1 MVTVAYGSG
10 RLRELSVQTGFYK
23 GAVVTRAVRKESTV
37 SNVLRTVVIIGL
49 AHEWVQ
55 RRTTNKHVQTGIG
68 GDGGR
73 IVKLIS
79 KVLERTVFNFLE
91 CYLLLGYIG
100 GRVTLGTLGKLF
112 ITTSFDAIYVFSAE
126 LFPTVV
132 RYVTR
137 KHSNLKL

>member
-1 MVTVAYGSG
+1 MVTVACGSG
-10 RLRELSVQTGFYK
+10 RLRELSVQTGFHK

-37 SNVLRTVVIIGL
+37 SNVLSTVVIIGL

-73 IVKLIS
+73 IAKLIS
-79 KVLERTVFNFLE
+79 EVLERTVLNFFN
-91 CYLLLGYIG
+91 LLLGYIG